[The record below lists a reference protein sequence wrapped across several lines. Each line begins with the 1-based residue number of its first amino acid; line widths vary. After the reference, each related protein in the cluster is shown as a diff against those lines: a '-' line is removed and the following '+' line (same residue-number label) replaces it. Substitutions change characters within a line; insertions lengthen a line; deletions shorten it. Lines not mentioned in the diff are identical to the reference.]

1 MPTKS
6 SLLPACTQQYLDH
19 LELLPLNVHTDHP
32 GSFVGIQIKMQGVR
46 SCLRACVSN
55 KLPGEADAAGLWTLP
70 WVERGDPTRHKKL
83 LLSSF
88 SFSQQKGNC
97 NLRIHGLH
105 GVTEAEE
112 AEQGFELGT
121 VGSKA

>member
-6 SLLPACTQQYLDH
+6 SLLPVCTQQYLDH

-46 SCLRACVSN
+46 SCLRPCVSN
-55 KLPGEADAAGLWTLP
+55 KLPGEADAAGQWTLP
-70 WVERGDPTRHKKL
+70 WVERAALPGTRNCYYHLSPFHNKKETAT
-83 LLSSF
+83 
-88 SFSQQKGNC
+88 C
-97 NLRIHGLH
+97 RIHGLH

-112 AEQGFELGT
+112 AEQGLELGI